1 MILSLKREFPRFK
14 MLIINKLIPNSV
26 EGSSDD
32 LDMPIKKVLSDV
44 PFSGKHRLLS
54 LNSINWGRIM
64 MQTVHFVYS
73 YFFAAAKTDDD
84 LLEREVEIAVP
95 TGACGNITGKI
106 QFQQVRASCKQV
118 RLLTGLYQF
127 QQVRTGLNRLEPDS
141 FFMWKTSGMTN
152 GYLSPH
158 WLSYRF

>member
-1 MILSLKREFPRFK
+1 

-73 YFFAAAKTDDD
+73 YFFAAAKTACEA
-84 LLEREVEIAVP
+84 LTKALAALTSVIA
-95 TGACGNITGKI
+95 A
-106 QFQQVRASCKQV
+106 ASAASAEAKAV
-118 RLLTGLYQF
+118 F
-127 QQVRTGLNRLEPDS
+127 AS
-141 FFMWKTSGMTN
+141 AKA
-152 GYLSPH
+152 LS
-158 WLSYRF
+158 LVAASIFAKVKLVSADFA